1 MYLQNEISVKSCDSI
16 QNSRP
21 RLKQWEIG
29 ACPQLLVIGATRATL
44 YQGAAEFKPHM
55 PKLDRQP
62 LNALMRSAPLERP
75 KVLVVDDEQIFL
87 DYLKSILTKGG
98 YEPILANSGA
108 EALKLLQQT
117 RPALVLLDVMMSTMD
132 GFEVLRQI
140 RLAYRD
146 TELPVLIVTGD
157 SDRASVIKAF
167 REGANDYLNKPLDSE
182 LILSRILLQIR
193 LCRSQA
199 DLAQS
204 QERYRLAAEGARIG
218 LWDWDVVQRQV
229 FVSSRGK
236 ELLGYSDDELHYDL
250 ETWMKRVHPNDR
262 ALFQELLKQSRPEDR
277 ERFECEIRML
287 HRDLNYRWIQCSGV
301 IQTDEQGF
309 PRRLAGSLA
318 DVTEGKVRDVLTGL
332 PNRLLFE
339 ERLERSAKRVTRAN
353 SQAAVLF
360 LDLDKFKHV
369 NDTLGHEAGDQ
380 VLCHVARRLERCL
393 NEFRTPDEGATSGHC
408 IARRGGDEFTILID
422 PSPQLDAVQRISE
435 KIIAVLSKPIT
446 LGIREV
452 TIGVSIGISFLDVH
466 QTSPTEAI
474 RQADTAM
481 YHAKTQGRGC
491 FRIYDPGM
499 KAVALSRMNL
509 ESEVRHALKN
519 DQFYVLYQ
527 PVVSLETGGVDGF
540 EALCRWNHPRGEIV
554 GPDIFVPILDSLG
567 LIGRLREYVLEMA
580 GRQIQVW
587 NRLLGRKRQLTVTLN
602 ASTREFSQSQFQK
615 DLLATIREIDVDPS
629 MIRLEVTEGTL
640 MENPGAALQSIR
652 ELRAHHVGV
661 GLDDFGTGYSSLAY
675 LYRLPLDLLKIDR
688 SFVQSMYHGN
698 ESYEIIRNIV
708 SMARGL
714 NLDVVAEGVETAEQ
728 HQLLAELGCTHGQ
741 GYYYSRPQR
750 ADEITPWLLTGTR
763 LAPPVDRN
771 PPSRAHEIPQEDL
784 DTLLECDTPAR
795 DMAAPLPL
803 P

>member
-1 MYLQNEISVKSCDSI
+1 MSMLDLQ
-16 QNSRP
+16 P
-21 RLKQWEIG
+21 
-29 ACPQLLVIGATRATL
+29 P
-44 YQGAAEFKPHM
+44 
-55 PKLDRQP
+55 
-62 LNALMRSAPLERP
+62 NALLRSAPLERP
-75 KVLVVDDEQIFL
+75 KVLVVDDEPIIL
-87 DYLKSILTKGG
+87 DYLKKILAKGG
-98 YEPILANSGA
+98 YEPVLASSGA
-108 EALKLLQQT
+108 EALEILQQT
-117 RPALVLLDVMMSTMD
+117 RPDLVLLDVIMSPMD
-132 GFEVLRQI
+132 GFEVLRRI
-140 RLAYRD
+140 RLSYRD
-146 TELPVLIVTGD
+146 TELPVLMVTGD

-218 LWDWDVVQRQV
+218 LWDWDVIERQV

-250 ETWMKRVHPNDR
+250 ETWMKRVHPNDIK
-262 ALFQELLKQSRPEDR
+262 LFESLLTPRRPEDR
-277 ERFECEIRML
+277 ERFECEVRML
-287 HRDLNYRWIQCSGV
+287 HRDLSYRWIQCSGV
-301 IQTDEQGF
+301 IQTDEHGV

-339 ERLERSAKRVTRAN
+339 ERLERSAKRVTRTN
-353 SQAAVLF
+353 GQAAVLF

-393 NEFRTPDEGATSGHC
+393 NDFRTPAEGVASGHC

-422 PSPQLDAVQRISE
+422 PSLQLNAVQHLCE

-452 TIGVSIGISFLDVH
+452 TIGASIGISFLDVS
-466 QTSPTEAI
+466 QPLPTEAI

-527 PVVSLETGGVDGF
+527 PVVSLETGTIDGF
-540 EALCRWNHPRGEIV
+540 EALCRWNHPRDEVV
-554 GPDIFVPILDSLG
+554 GPDVFVPILDSLG
-567 LIGRLREYVLEMA
+567 LIGRLREYVLEVA

-587 NRLLGRKRQLTVTLN
+587 NRLLARKRPLTVALN
-602 ASTREFSQSQFQK
+602 ASTRDFSHSQFQK
-615 DLLATIREIDVDPS
+615 DLLETIREIDVDPS

-652 ELRAHHVGV
+652 ELRAHQVGV
-661 GLDDFGTGYSSLAY
+661 GLDDFGTGYSSLAF
-675 LYRLPLDLLKIDR
+675 LHRLPLDLLKIDR
-688 SFVQSMYHGN
+688 SFVQSMQPGN

-708 SMARGL
+708 SLARGL
-714 NLDVVAEGVETAEQ
+714 NIDIVAEGVETAEQ
-728 HQLLAELGCTHGQ
+728 HYLLAQLGCTHGQ

-750 ADEITPWLLTGTR
+750 AEEITPWLVSGTR
-763 LAPPVDRN
+763 LAHPFDC
-771 PPSRAHEIPQEDL
+771 SRLGQTHEIPQEDL
-784 DTLLECDTPAR
+784 DTLLKCGVPVQVMTG
-795 DMAAPLPL
+795 PLPTR
-803 P
+803 